1 MNWQYPILSTGS
13 ALPAQCVSNDELIQR
28 HNLDSNNEW
37 IVQMTGITQRYLISG
52 DETTSTLA
60 IGAAREAV
68 KNAGLKPEEIGIVVV
83 ATCTPDKNFPSVA
96 AQVQGAL
103 GLPQNVVALDVN
115 AACGGFVSALAVA
128 RGLLETSAHTHAL
141 VIGAE
146 AMSTTLDWADRRT
159 CILFGDGAGAVVM
172 NKAKIENGAEAE
184 PRGLLGWELGADGAQ
199 GAQLCTVGGKV
210 QMNGR
215 EVFKHAVREMGRE
228 SALLKQNGLALADV
242 DWVVPHQANLRIL
255 KSAAE
260 ALNIP
265 FEKVI
270 ATVGEH
276 ANTSGA
282 SIPLALDRAVK
293 NRKFNRGN
301 ILLLQAFGAGFV
313 WGNAL
318 IRW

>member
-1 MNWQYPILSTGS
+1 MVWQFPILSTGS
-13 ALPAQCVSNDELIQR
+13 ALPAQCVSNDELIRR
-28 HNLDSNNEW
+28 HNIDSNDEW

-52 DETTSTLA
+52 EETTSTLA
-60 IGAAREAV
+60 IAAAREAV
-68 KNAGLKPEEIGIVVV
+68 KNAEIKPEEVGVVLV
-83 ATCTPDKNFPSVA
+83 ATCTPDRNFPSVA

-128 RGLLETSAHTHAL
+128 KGLLETSNHTHAL
-141 VIGAE
+141 IIGAE
-146 AMSTTLDWADRRT
+146 AMSTTLEWSDRRT

-172 NKAKIENGAEAE
+172 KKEKVEST
-184 PRGLLGWELGADGAQ
+184 PRGLLGWELGADGEQ
-199 GAQLCTVGGKV
+199 GPQLCTVGGKV

-228 SALLKQNGLALADV
+228 TELLKQNKLERADI

-260 ALNIP
+260 ALDIP

-282 SIPLALDRAVK
+282 SIPLALDWAVR

-301 ILLLQAFGAGFV
+301 VLLLQAFGAGFV

>member
-1 MNWQYPILSTGS
+1 MVWQFPILSTGS
-13 ALPAQCVSNDELIQR
+13 ALPAQCISNDELINR

-60 IGAAREAV
+60 IGAARKALE
-68 KNAGLKPEEIGIVVV
+68 NAKLKPEEIGVVLV

-103 GLPQNVVALDVN
+103 GLPQNIVALDVN

-128 RGLLETSAHTHAL
+128 KGLLETSAHTHAL
-141 VIGAE
+141 IIGAE

-172 NKAKIENGAEAE
+172 KKEPAEKE
-184 PRGLLGWELGADGAQ
+184 PRGLLGWELGADGEK
-199 GAQLCTVGGKV
+199 GPELCTVGGKV

-215 EVFKHAVREMGRE
+215 EVFKHAVRQMGTVGRE
-228 SALLKQNGLALADV
+228 TELLFKQNELTLADV
-242 DWVVPHQANLRIL
+242 DWVVPHQANMRIL
-255 KSAAE
+255 QSAAE
-260 ALNIP
+260 ALDIP

-282 SIPLALDRAVK
+282 SIPLALDWAV
-293 NRKFNRGN
+293 RSGKFNRGN
-301 ILLLQAFGAGFV
+301 VLLDRKSV
-313 WGNAL
+313 V
-318 IRW
+318 